1 MKARFLHIADCH
13 LGYWQ
18 YNSRDRYND
27 YYAAFLDVIEIA
39 KREQV
44 DFVILAGDLFHKRS
58 IEALT
63 LNQAMAGLE
72 RLKLAGIPCIAVEGN
87 HELVYHDERVSW
99 VQMLA
104 MRQLLTLLHP
114 PAFKEGEPLLTPYHN
129 RVGSY
134 VDPVPGLRV
143 HGLRYMGAVTEKV
156 VERYAQALSTL
167 DSTGVEYSIFVTHA
181 GVEGVLPEQG
191 GLSLRQWSVLRPY
204 VDYVALGHIHKP
216 YEFDNWIYNPG
227 SLESCAINETAW
239 LDRGYYLVEVDTD
252 RSRAAGEPNHT
263 ATRKPNARR
272 TFHRL
277 SVKTDLLTT
286 PVALLDHCRELFRRR
301 VRDIGARQATE
312 RQRPVVEVQLHGVLP
327 FDRSALDLKAV
338 EALVDEAFNPLLS
351 LIKNLTQPVD
361 RVIETTDGL
370 SRTEL
375 ERQVLHLLLEQDSR
389 FSRQSTQW
397 AEAVLALKGLAL
409 GDAAPEAIVEELAN
423 QLDAIDAASH
433 REVD

>member
-27 YYAAFLDVIEIA
+27 FYAAFLDVIEIA

-72 RLKLAGIPCIAVEGN
+72 RLKAAGIPCIAVEGN

-114 PAFKEGEPLLTPYHN
+114 ATFKEGEPVLTPYHN

-134 VDPVPGLRV
+134 VEPVPGLRV
-143 HGLRYMGAVTEKV
+143 HGLRYMGAVTDKV
-156 VERYAQALSTL
+156 VERYAQALSSL
-167 DSTGVEYSIFVTHA
+167 DHSGVAYSIFVTHA
-181 GVEGVLPEQG
+181 GVEGVLPDQG
-191 GLSLRQWSVLRPY
+191 GLSLRQWSVLRPF

-239 LDRGYYLVEVDTD
+239 GDRGYYLVEVDTD
-252 RSRAAGEPNHT
+252 RPRADGAPKHT
-263 ATRKPNARR
+263 ATRRPNLRR

-277 SVKTDLLTT
+277 TVKTDLLTT
-286 PVALLDHCRELFRRR
+286 PDALLDHCRELFRRR
-301 VRDIGARQATE
+301 ARDVAAHPAPD

-327 FDRSALDLKAV
+327 FDRSALDLRAV
-338 EALVDEAFNPLLS
+338 ETLVDESFHPLLS
-351 LIKNLTQPVD
+351 LVKNLTQPVD
-361 RVIETTDGL
+361 RVIETTEGL

-375 ERQVLHLLLEQDSR
+375 ERQVLSLLLEQDSR
-389 FSRQSTQW
+389 FSQHSAHWTD
-397 AEAVLALKGLAL
+397 AALTLKGLAL
-409 GDAAPEAIVEELAN
+409 GDAGAEAIVDELAN
-423 QLDAIDAASH
+423 QIDAICRFS
-433 REVD
+433 R